1 MKYGQTILNFIA
13 AHIVLLLI
21 ISGAAYLRF
30 TQLETHTIFFGD
42 AGKDLF
48 RSYAAYTSGTLPLT
62 GIESS
67 RPYLHQGPLST
78 WLSMLTFAFAGT
90 STHAQA
96 IVFAFMSML
105 AVIAL
110 YELSINYLQ
119 KWVAY
124 AATVLMSVFPLA
136 VAHARM
142 PYHTTLIPLAFV
154 FFLWS
159 AYRLFEAQTAK
170 NILLFICCWAVLC
183 MTELSNIPL
192 LLLGVIPFIPNV
204 LRWRKHTLSGITSF
218 SAAQV
223 PVALD
228 QFYAFAARIGSISGS
243 LVTAVLSGLA
253 VITWIHTLQNKSKIP
268 TLIRVTLYSGLILLA
283 AYLVNGQVSEAYMP
297 PFFVIG
303 ALLSAYGLHVISTQ
317 NSIKTAV
324 TLLVILYALGTGYS
338 IHRTNFFV
346 GTQPFA
352 YESTGELQ
360 KIAGTLAALTQGK
373 PYQLLTQSR
382 IEERIPSY
390 FDNLKWILYEKE
402 ISLPGTT
409 GKRFFLLPHTE
420 LPPRDLYLVQSFTT
434 QKLYIELSEL

>member
-13 AHIVLLLI
+13 AHIVLVLI
-21 ISGAAYLRF
+21 VSGAAYLRF
-30 TQLETHTIFFGD
+30 TQLETHTLFFGD

-48 RSYAAYTSGTLPLT
+48 RAYAAYSSGTLPLT

-78 WLSMLTFAFAGT
+78 WLSMLTFAFADT

-105 AVIAL
+105 AVIAV

-119 KWVAY
+119 KWIAYVA
-124 AATVLMSVFPLA
+124 TLLISVFPLA

-159 AYRLFEAQTAK
+159 AHRLFEAQTAK

-183 MTELSNIPL
+183 LTELSNIPL
-192 LLLGVIPFIPNV
+192 LLLGIIPFIPSV
-204 LRWRKHTLSGITSF
+204 LHWRKNTLSGLTSF

-223 PVALD
+223 PLALE
-228 QFYAFAARIGSISGS
+228 QFYTFAARIGSVSGS
-243 LVTAVLSGLA
+243 FVTAVLSGLA
-253 VITWIHTLQNKSKIP
+253 IITWTHAMQDKNKTP
-268 TLIRVTLYSGLILLA
+268 TLIIVSLYSGLILLG

-303 ALLSAYGLHVISTQ
+303 ALLTAYGLHLITTHKITR
-317 NSIKTAV
+317 NTA

-338 IHRTNFFV
+338 IQQANFFV

-352 YESTGELQ
+352 YESTGELY
-360 KIAGTLAALTQGK
+360 KVAGTLAALTQNK
-373 PYQLLTQSR
+373 PYQLLTQSG

-390 FDNLKWILYEKE
+390 FDNLKWILFEKN
-402 ISLPGTT
+402 ILLPGTT

-420 LPPRDLYLVQSFTT
+420 KPPRDLYLVQSFTT
-434 QKLYIELSEL
+434 QKLYIEFNEL

>member
-1 MKYGQTILNFIA
+1 MKYGRTILNFIA
-13 AHIVLLLI
+13 AHIVLVLI
-21 ISGAAYLRF
+21 VSGAAYLRF

-105 AVIAL
+105 AVIAV

-119 KWVAY
+119 KWIAHVA
-124 AATVLMSVFPLA
+124 TLLIGVFPLA

-154 FFLWS
+154 FLLWS

-170 NILLFICCWAVLC
+170 NILLFISCWVVLC
-183 MTELSNIPL
+183 LTELSNMPL
-192 LLLGVIPFIPNV
+192 LILGIIPFIPSITH
-204 LRWRKHTLSGITSF
+204 WRKNTLSGIISF

-223 PVALD
+223 PLALN
-228 QFYAFAARIGSISGS
+228 QFFAFAARIGSVSGS
-243 LVTAVLSGLA
+243 AVTAVLSGLA
-253 VITWIHTLQNKSKIP
+253 VITWIHSVQNKSKTP
-268 TLIRVTLYSGLILLA
+268 TLIIVTLYAGLILLG

-303 ALLSAYGLHVISTQ
+303 ALLAAYGLHLISVHT
-317 NSIKTAV
+317 IIRIAA
-324 TLLVILYALGTGYS
+324 TLLVTLYALWSGYS
-338 IHRTNFFV
+338 IQQTNYFV
-346 GTQPFA
+346 GIQPFA
-352 YESTGELQ
+352 YESTGELY

-373 PYQLLTQSR
+373 PYQLLTQSG

-390 FDNLKWILYEKE
+390 FDNLKWILFEKNTP
-402 ISLPGTT
+402 LPTT
-409 GKRFFLLPHTE
+409 SGKRFFLLPYTE
-420 LPPRDLYLVQSFTT
+420 KPPRDLYLVQSFTT
-434 QKLYIELSEL
+434 QKLYIELNEL